1 MEYIISILMI
11 GFVFFCLKVFAR
23 FIDNKIA
30 KKKKNAIINGEIE
43 KKEPT
48 HKILLETEHDI
59 FVGGDRLDLEHIKI
73 VLEEIGETDKYI
85 VFVKGNDFSENAYA
99 YAENGKIE
107 FEK

>member
-1 MEYIISILMI
+1 MI
-11 GFVFFCLKVFAR
+11 GFIFFCLKVVAR
-23 FIDNKIA
+23 LIDNKIA
-30 KKKKNAIINGEIE
+30 EKRNKAIINGEIE

-59 FVGGDRLDLEHIKI
+59 FVGGDKLDLEHIKI
-73 VLEEIGETDKYI
+73 VLEEIGETEKYI

-99 YAENGKIE
+99 YADKGEIE